1 MTFRKKDLQVPGTY
15 ILLLHAALERDVT
28 IGAAGIL
35 SLRQGYYAYVGSA
48 FGPGGLYA
56 RLRHHCYS
64 AAGPRWHVDYL
75 RKHATISEIIF
86 SRSRDRLEC
95 SWADILAG
103 LTHSSSPLTGF
114 GASDCLCDS
123 HLFYFPKRPVLAGRR
138 QFGAAR
144 LKQDQFSV
152 LNEAACF

>member
-56 RLRHHCYS
+56 RLAS
-64 AAGPRWHVDYL
+64 LQFDDVEPALAATG
-75 RKHATISEIIF
+75 SE
-86 SRSRDRLEC
+86 
-95 SWADILAG
+95 
-103 LTHSSSPLTGF
+103 
-114 GASDCLCDS
+114 
-123 HLFYFPKRPVLAGRR
+123 
-138 QFGAAR
+138 
-144 LKQDQFSV
+144 
-152 LNEAACF
+152 